1 MLRFFRYL
9 KSLFSNNKK
18 ETIIT
23 PAKEQKPTKYVARVV
38 PNETQDIALHRSRNI
53 PFVTELARQQ
63 TKTDDNY
70 NHSVSSIINQSE
82 INSTTNHNDLLLP
95 SNPLTQFEHFINHDN
110 HDRTTNH
117 DVDYSRHN
125 NHDYTPSHSDSSHS
139 HHDYSPSH
147 DSGSSYQSDS
157 TSYDSGSSGG
167 SDW

>member
-70 NHSVSSIINQSE
+70 NHSVSTIINQSDSD
-82 INSTTNHNDLLLP
+82 IL
-95 SNPLTQFEHFINHDN
+95 NPLNPSSPLNNYWLDDNKPKHNHSD
-110 HDRTTNH
+110 DYTRTTNH

-125 NHDYTPSHSDSSHS
+125 NHDYSPTHSDNSHS

-157 TSYDSGSSGG
+157 TSYDSGSS
-167 SDW
+167 D

>member
-1 MLRFFRYL
+1 MIIIFRYL

-23 PAKEQKPTKYVARVV
+23 PVNEQKPSKYVARVV
-38 PNETQDIALHRSRNI
+38 PNEMQDIALHRSRNI

-63 TKTDDNY
+63 TKTDDTF
-70 NHSVSSIINQSE
+70 NHSVSSIINQSDSD
-82 INSTTNHNDLLLP
+82 ILNNYWLNTDDNKPKHNHSD
-95 SNPLTQFEHFINHDN
+95 DYG
-110 HDRTTNH
+110 RTTNH

-157 TSYDSGSSGG
+157 SSYDSGG